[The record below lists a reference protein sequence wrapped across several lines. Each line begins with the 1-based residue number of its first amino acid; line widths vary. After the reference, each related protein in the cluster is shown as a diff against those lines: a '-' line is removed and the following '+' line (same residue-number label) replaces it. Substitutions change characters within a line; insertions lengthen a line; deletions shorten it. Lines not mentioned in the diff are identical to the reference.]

1 MKRQIIVLALYTL
14 PCAGIAD
21 KGQSIMFGE
30 PDPIYQERALDA
42 TADEQAEHCKQL
54 RAQMDELK
62 YRPFRRNAVVER
74 YRIEC
79 ESSDSGPSPMG
90 LQ

>member
-1 MKRQIIVLALYTL
+1 VRPIIVLALYPL

-21 KGQSIMFGE
+21 QGQSIMLGE
-30 PDPIYQERALDA
+30 PDPIYQERARDT

-62 YRPFRRNAVVER
+62 HRPLSRKAVVER
-74 YRIEC
+74 YRIWC
-79 ESSDSGPSPMG
+79 KSINAGPSSTG